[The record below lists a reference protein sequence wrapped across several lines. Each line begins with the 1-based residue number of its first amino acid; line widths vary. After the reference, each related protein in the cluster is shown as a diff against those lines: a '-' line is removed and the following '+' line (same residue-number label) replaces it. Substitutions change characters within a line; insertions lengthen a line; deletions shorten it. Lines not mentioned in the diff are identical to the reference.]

1 MSNFKR
7 QLPMPKP
14 NEYLGKRHL
23 KKRILK
29 ALQALATAFPQTR
42 KKQTIFDFIGCM
54 GQVDD
59 FERLPFYSPDAC
71 PKRKEKDYL
80 FFCFLAELIQAW
92 WKYDTDDEQE
102 EESKDETQAIIEAA
116 LERVEDVTK
125 CGIGAY
131 KICGKPTGYWLEK
144 KDEKTLKMERLRG
157 NR

>member
-29 ALQALATAFPQTR
+29 ALQALAAAFPQTR

-54 GQVDD
+54 GQVDNL
-59 FERLPFYSPDAC
+59 ERLPFYSPDAC

-125 CGIGAY
+125 HGIGVYRIA
-131 KICGKPTGYWLEK
+131 GKPTGYWLER
-144 KDEKTLKMERLRG
+144 KDEKTIKAERWRKG
-157 NR
+157 R